1 MDKSKS
7 TAKILIVIFSLITV
21 FLLYKLFAVQTS
33 LKQTIN
39 LLQKAESKLNQATS
53 ILHNTESKINTL
65 QISLNHFRNEV
76 EIHDHSAKQ
85 IEITHT
91 HNRQVFEHR
100 KDSLVLQLEAL
111 KQSLHEQGRLLNQEQ
126 SELK

>member
-33 LKQTIN
+33 LKQTID
-39 LLQKAESKLNQATS
+39 LLHKAETKLNQATS
-53 ILHNTESKINTL
+53 ILHNTESKIITL
-65 QISLNHFRNEV
+65 QISLLHFRNEV
-76 EIHDHSAKQ
+76 EKHDNSAKQ

-91 HNRQVFEHR
+91 HNREVFEHR
-100 KDSLVLQLEAL
+100 KDSLLLQLEAL

-126 SELK
+126 LELK

>member
-33 LKQTIN
+33 LKQTID
-39 LLQKAESKLNQATS
+39 LLHKAETKLNQATS

-65 QISLNHFRNEV
+65 QISLLHFRNEV
-76 EIHDHSAKQ
+76 EKHDNSAKQ

-91 HNRQVFEHR
+91 HNREVFEHR

-126 SELK
+126 LELK